1 MLTLL
6 IACNGCRKTIESPE
20 ISQHQG
26 KVNDLPVLFSRGDEL
41 RYYIN
46 KFGVPE
52 RVYSGY
58 VEVNH
63 RKDIVADKEEICLT
77 IRWEGV
83 SLRTKSHMLVWFSKQ
98 NNGFKVAAIYTT
110 PQSENITITKKEKEN
125 KRTGSRLRD

>member
-6 IACNGCRKTIESPE
+6 IACNGCRKTFESPE

-41 RYYIN
+41 TYYIN

-63 RKDIVADKEEICLT
+63 RKDIVEDKEEICLT

-83 SLRTKSHMLVWFSKQ
+83 PLRTKSHMLVWFKKQ
-98 NNGFKVAAIYTT
+98 NNGFAVAAIYTT
-110 PQSENITITKKEKEN
+110 PQSENITITKNRVPCSKSGDTN
-125 KRTGSRLRD
+125 